1 MPNLVYP
8 HIEFNQS
15 SIGTIPQ
22 NSNWRSTIGVVG
34 QFRRGPLLY
43 RINGSTDFNRLYA
56 SDNSPGARAVRT
68 MLAQGAT
75 DILISRAVSQETA
88 SVSKIAFYGL
98 TSGIPAKV
106 GYEGQVQQFRNG
118 TAVKTTGLAAEFN
131 YVGEALGS
139 ATSFGTIR
147 VLPSSKLNRDLDY
160 TGRSTISLS
169 VQNRASNSVSVQLAT
184 AAVAVNEAYAATAAT
199 TFVAGATDTLT
210 SLNALFTPQGAAPAL
225 VAGDKIA
232 TADGGLIS
240 ITGSTYT
247 VVTGGSLVLGGLV
260 LKATT
265 FAITNLLARLEVG
278 SKFYFNNGEVATV
291 VQAAEPTNLPLSV
304 TVVTTTGAPI
314 PASSTLEAQAVIGRA
329 VVKLK
334 PAGVGGYQF
343 LTIPKAGYNAVVSNL
358 TPGRSLY
365 SNSPA
370 ATFTSGTL
378 TVLSEP
384 LESLDP
390 DVYKVLV
397 KGQVTGT
404 ALDLAAGV
412 AVSLYE
418 TPVSGYVIGV
428 STSALL
434 KSKQYPDAV
443 QWRTQLFQQETNTLL
458 DSYEFLPEAYSADR
472 LRIHFLFVEA
482 DDTVRSVDSGLRF
495 DIPSVENSGASAFL
509 TGSNYTIPLVR
520 TTVALGSLKPNGVDF
535 VSGTSAAEVLSL
547 LRIEILQNS
556 LLSNL
561 LDTPILSQTLQPPT
575 LSLATLI
582 KGPQANRVYMEVS
595 RETSGEDPLTGVYA
609 NDLLFNSSNI
619 AAALAN
625 WTSLPT
631 ATTPVYNSIY
641 FTGGNTGSTSAE
653 LDLYSQNSDLLVK
666 IVALSDGAYGNQ
678 IRISVNA
685 IGDGQF
691 ILNIVDLDS
700 GTYQTQATTETLNLS
715 TRDVDLT
722 TGIFNAT
729 SNSGLIRAFY
739 IPVLTKNAELTE
751 LELNNV
757 PQRISPAFGQYIPT
771 LDYVS
776 STGTP
781 SPYSPAYQGQTYLQ
795 GLFLKGGRDA
805 ALETD
810 ASSTQVGAA
819 AMVRAVQ
826 ALESQDIA
834 ILLPA
839 GIVIGDARYG
849 SVVEECISQV
859 NRSSDLSTNRRLVLQ
874 APANLNQNQAS
885 LYGAQLNSRDITLVA
900 GTMGFTG
907 ISNSNSEPAAP
918 LYAATLSLT
927 SPQLSP
933 AYAGNGVPLSGII
946 SVDTPSTP
954 QYLDAVTRA
963 GVEALFFD
971 PGLNQF
977 KFLNGRT
984 TSRNAKERLV
994 TIRRVAL
1001 QMMVDLNRNTLSL
1014 LSSQNDDQTR
1024 ALVSSSFD
1032 SYLTSRVTSG
1042 WIQSFNPT
1050 ICDLSNNPLSVQAQQ
1065 ELRAYVSYT
1074 PYFPA
1079 DIIVVDVVQ
1088 QFSVAVA

>member
-88 SVSKIAFYGL
+88 SVSKLAFYGL
-98 TSGIPAKV
+98 TPGSPAKI
-106 GYEGQVQQFRNG
+106 GYEGQVQQFHNG
-118 TAVKTTGLAAEFN
+118 TPVKTTGISAEFN
-131 YVGEALGS
+131 YIGEALGS
-139 ATSFGTIR
+139 ATSFGTIK
-147 VLPSSKLNRDLDY
+147 VLPTSKLNRALEY
-160 TGRSTISLS
+160 TGQSTISLS
-169 VQNRASNSVSVQLAT
+169 IQKRVSNSVSVQLAT
-184 AAVAVNEAYAATAAT
+184 ATTVVNQAYAATAAT
-199 TFVAGATDTLT
+199 TFVTGAAGTLA
-210 SLNALFTPQGAAPAL
+210 SLNALLSPQAAAPAL
-225 VAGDKIA
+225 AAGDKVA

-240 ITGSTYT
+240 ITGTTYT
-247 VVTGGSLVLGGLV
+247 VITGGALVLGGLA
-260 LKATT
+260 LKTTT

-304 TVVTTTGAPI
+304 TVVTTAGAPI
-314 PASSTLEAQAVIGRA
+314 PSSSTLEAQAVIGRGI
-329 VVKLK
+329 VTLK
-334 PAGVGGYQF
+334 PSGVAGYQF
-343 LTIPKAGYNAVVSNL
+343 LTISKAGYNAVVSNL
-358 TPGRSLY
+358 TPGRALY

-370 ATFTSGTL
+370 ATFTAGTL

-384 LESLDP
+384 LESLDLN
-390 DVYKVLV
+390 VYKVLV

-404 ALDLAAGV
+404 AAALAAGV
-412 AVSLYE
+412 EVSLYE
-418 TPVSGYVIGV
+418 TPVSGYIVGV

-434 KSKQYPDAV
+434 KAKAYPDAV
-443 QWRTQLFQQETNTLL
+443 QWRTQLFQEETNTLL

-472 LRIHFLFVEA
+472 LRVNFLFVEP
-482 DDTVRSVDSGLRF
+482 DDTIRSIDSGLRF
-495 DIPSVENSGASAFL
+495 DVPAIETSGASAFL
-509 TGSNYTIPLVR
+509 AGSNYTIPLVR
-520 TTVALGSLKPNGVDF
+520 TTVATGSLKSNGVDF
-535 VSGTSAAEVLSL
+535 VSGTSAAEVLGL
-547 LRIEILQNS
+547 LRTEILQNA

-561 LDTPILSQTLQPPT
+561 LDTPVLSQTLQPPT
-575 LSLATLI
+575 LSLSSLI

-595 RETSGEDPLTGVYA
+595 RKTSGEDPLTGLYA
-609 NDLLFNSSNI
+609 NDLLLNSNNI

-625 WTSLPT
+625 WTSLPE
-631 ATTPVYNSIY
+631 ATTPAYNSIY
-641 FTGGNTGSTSAE
+641 FTRGNSGSTSAQ
-653 LDLYSQNSDLLVK
+653 LDLYSENSDLLVK

-678 IRISVNA
+678 IRVSVNA
-685 IGDGQF
+685 VGDGQF

-722 TGIFNAT
+722 TGVFNAT
-729 SNSGLIRAFY
+729 SNSGLIRAYY
-739 IPVLTKNAELTE
+739 IPVLTKNASLTE
-751 LELNNV
+751 LELNQV

-776 STGTP
+776 TTGTP
-781 SPYSPAYQGQTYLQ
+781 SPYSPAYQGATYLQ

-805 ALETD
+805 ALEAD

-826 ALESQDIA
+826 ALEAQDIA

-859 NRSSDLSTNRRLVLQ
+859 NRSANLSTNRRLVLQ
-874 APANLNQNQAS
+874 APANLNQNQAA

-900 GTMGFTG
+900 GTIGFTG

-946 SVDTPSTP
+946 SVDTPNTP

-984 TSRNAKERLV
+984 TSRNPKERLV

-1032 SYLTSRVTSG
+1032 SYLNSRVSAG
-1042 WIQSFNPT
+1042 WIQAFSPT
-1050 ICDLSNNPLSVQAQQ
+1050 ICNQANNPLSVQAQQ
-1065 ELRAYVSYT
+1065 ELHAFVSYT

-1079 DIIVVDVVQ
+1079 DIIIVDIVQ
-1088 QFSVAVA
+1088 QFSVVVG